1 LTVASVFPI
10 GWILK
15 APTPTWRE
23 AIGSR
28 HWFRLFQWTWYEWL
42 GVIGP
47 MVIFLVLAR
56 LARRRGDAGQAR
68 FFTAVLYYA
77 LFQQTVAMIML
88 GPDALIT
95 LTTLEPMRYLHLV
108 YVFMAVVAGG
118 LIGQHLLRNKVWR
131 WGVFLVVI
139 NIGMFAAQRELFADS
154 PHLELP
160 GMRSGNP
167 WLEAFEWVRQNT
179 PEDAYFALD
188 PKYMAAQGEDY
199 HSFRALAE
207 RSMLSDGIKDTS
219 VVTKVPELGP
229 LWHEQQMAMAGW
241 EHFQLADFERL
252 KARYGVNWAIVTYPP
267 PAAMPCPWHNGSL
280 SVCRIP

>member
-1 LTVASVFPI
+1 
-10 GWILK
+10 
-15 APTPTWRE
+15 
-23 AIGSR
+23 
-28 HWFRLFQWTWYEWL
+28 
-42 GVIGP
+42 
-47 MVIFLVLAR
+47 
-56 LARRRGDAGQAR
+56 
-68 FFTAVLYYA
+68 
-77 LFQQTVAMIML
+77 
-88 GPDALIT
+88 
-95 LTTLEPMRYLHLV
+95 
-108 YVFMAVVAGG
+108 
-118 LIGQHLLRNKVWR
+118 
-131 WGVFLVVI
+131 
-139 NIGMFAAQRELFADS
+139 
-154 PHLELP
+154 
-160 GMRSGNP
+160 MRSGNP

-241 EHFQLADFERL
+241 EHFQLADLERL